1 VAATA
6 AARPAAGLLL
16 GRYRTLRPLG
26 TGGSGSVW
34 LALDERTGREVALK
48 VVSRDGI
55 AGDRA
60 EREAAVAAR
69 LRHPSCQRTIGL
81 TSDDRHVYIVSEYVP
96 GRTLRDVLRAGELP
110 ETAAIE
116 AAAQILQALA
126 HAHRRGIVHRDVKP
140 ANVLL
145 ADGAEVSARLLD
157 FGLAQLAGA
166 EALTAAGHIPGTLAY
181 ISPER
186 LEGDAAGPASD
197 VWAVGVMLWE
207 ALAGWHPFRARS
219 LAATAE
225 KIKEGAPPLGAVR
238 KDLPRSLLA
247 SVDRALEREPARRP
261 SAGALAEDLRRTA
274 GRRAPAH
281 APPQAR
287 PRPPAWPRVAVRV
300 APPLLA
306 ALFVGWTAATFPF
319 FPSGGAA
326 VLAAAVALAM
336 LAEPRAGLAF
346 ALAVPVL
353 PLGNVSRGLAL
364 LYLAAALAWF
374 LVHARRP
381 RWGLLFCLGPLLAPL
396 YALGAL
402 PLAVQ
407 AGRGRLHRCGQA
419 AAGVLAASV
428 VWGPRPVSF
437 AGADSPISVAAALAR
452 SLADR
457 PGVIAT
463 TAILGGMAFFLPIV
477 RQFPPALAAL
487 AAAASGALV
496 VAAPGPAAAA
506 AAVWIWLSCAAVAAR
521 DRTRR

>member
-1 VAATA
+1 MAATA

-69 LRHPSCQRTIGL
+69 LRHRSCQRTIGL
-81 TSDDRHVYIVSEYVP
+81 TSDDRHVYIISEYVP

-110 ETAAIE
+110 ESAAIE
-116 AAAQILQALA
+116 AAAQILEALA

-186 LEGDAAGPASD
+186 LDGDAAGPASD

-238 KDLPRSLLA
+238 KDLPRPLLA
-247 SVDRALEREPARRP
+247 AVDRALELEPARRP
-261 SAGALAEDLRRTA
+261 SAEALAEDLRRTT
-274 GRRAPAH
+274 GRTAPGRARPRT
-281 APPQAR
+281 R
-287 PRPPAWPRVAVRV
+287 PRPPAWPRVAVRFG
-300 APPLLA
+300 PPVLA
-306 ALFVGWTAATFPF
+306 ALFAGWSAAAFPF
-319 FPSGGAA
+319 FPSGGAV
-326 VLAAAVALAM
+326 VLAAAAALAM
-336 LAEPRAGLAF
+336 LAEPRAGLVFAF
-346 ALAVPVL
+346 AVPVL

-364 LYLAAALAWF
+364 VYLAAATAWF
-374 LVHARRP
+374 LAHARRP
-381 RWGLLFCLGPLLAPL
+381 RWALLFCLGPLLGPL

-407 AGRGRLHRCGQA
+407 VARRRLHCSLQA
-419 AAGVLAASV
+419 AVGVLAANV

-452 SLADR
+452 SLTDR
-457 PGVIAT
+457 PDVIAT
-463 TAILGGMAFFLPIV
+463 AAVLAGVAFLLPIA
-477 RQFPPALAAL
+477 RRFPPALAAL

-496 VAAPGPAAAA
+496 VAAPGPASAA
-506 AAVWIWLSCAAVAAR
+506 AAVWIWLSCAAVARREYAR
-521 DRTRR
+521 G